1 MHEQWMAKHG
11 RIYKSSE
18 DKEYRLKIFAENL
31 DFIRSFN
38 NNGTRSYKLAI
49 NRFAEM
55 TNEEFKAFQTGFSK
69 PLEAPD
75 NSSFRYA
82 NVTDVPPSMDWRSK
96 GAVSPIKNQGR
107 CGE

>member
-1 MHEQWMAKHG
+1 MSNGWLSMGVYIKVM
-11 RIYKSSE
+11 RIKNIS
-18 DKEYRLKIFAENL
+18 LKIFAENL

-49 NRFAEM
+49 NRFADM